1 MRIIVLFNL
10 KPDVSVADYEQWAR
24 TRDIP
29 GVRSL
34 QSIQDFNVYRVTGL
48 LGSEAAPPYRY
59 SEVIDVRDMDLF
71 WQEVVQPGPQAVAAE
86 FRQFLAGEPLFLMT
100 EAL

>member
-10 KPDVSVADYEQWAR
+10 RDGVDPATYEQWAR
-24 TRDIP
+24 TRDLP

-34 QSIQDFNVYRVTGL
+34 GSVKDFNVYRVTGL
-48 LGSEAAPPYRY
+48 LGSEAAAPYAY
-59 SEVIDVRDMDLF
+59 SEVIDVGDMDLF
-71 WQEVVQPGPQAVAAE
+71 WKEVVQPEPQAVAAE
-86 FRQFLAGEPLFLMT
+86 FREFLAGEPIFLMT